1 MELHRMGHR
10 DTFTR
15 ICLVSIGARS
25 IEGER
30 GKGEGPLSGRRGG
43 ERLFAYPGDP
53 PLLGNQRGDTV
64 TTGYPVTLHYPRQRD
79 GTLVLEKLCRTANT
93 RIHRSCAHTIRY
105 TRL

>member
-25 IEGER
+25 IERER

-64 TTGYPVTLHYPRQRD
+64 TVRD
-79 GTLVLEKLCRTANT
+79 GLSCNVALSSAT
-93 RIHRSCAHTIRY
+93 RRNARP
-105 TRL
+105 